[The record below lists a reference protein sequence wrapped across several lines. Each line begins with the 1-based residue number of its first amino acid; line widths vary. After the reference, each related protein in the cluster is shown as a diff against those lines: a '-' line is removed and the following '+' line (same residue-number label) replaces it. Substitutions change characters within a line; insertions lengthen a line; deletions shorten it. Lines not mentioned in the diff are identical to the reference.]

1 MAHLVITIG
10 CEYGAKGNQIGKKV
24 AQDLGIKFYDRET
37 VDEIIKEVGIPKDI
51 MEKVEEGVTIAGK
64 GAEGDVRGSFSKYA
78 DLTERAIHVQKT
90 IIRKLAARES
100 CVIIGRS
107 ADYILKEQKPI
118 LRIFIY
124 APDEIRIKNVM
135 ESHNLSADDAKLLI
149 VEKDKRYHKRHMA
162 LTGSNR
168 GDRHNRD
175 MLINSD
181 LLGVDGTAQLIEEV
195 AGKVFQEQEVVNME
209 QKKTEFN
216 KVFNAWDILV
226 IAFGAMIGW
235 GWVVSSGC
243 WIQNQEFRKFIFI
256 YCQYIIFVVSQ
267 YCPTYGKSIQGF
279 DVGNFCFFGEI
290 VICRC
295 CNISVL
301 VGVWIIKHFLFYF
314 FIRGFFVFQIGQP
327 FINECSF
334 IDDDFDW
341 FGFFPESLD
350 VEYQIVVSG
359 SQIGKYE

>member
-1 MAHLVITIG
+1 MEHLVITIG

-24 AQDLGIKFYDRET
+24 AEDLGIKFYDRET

-175 MLINSD
+175 MLINSKKVRGLYD
-181 LLGVDGTAQLIEEV
+181 KVNDSLRKQQVLRLRTFDRVAQESAHYNSYGRCRICQ
-195 AGKVFQEQEVVNME
+195 GK
-209 QKKTEFN
+209 
-216 KVFNAWDILV
+216 WL
-226 IAFGAMIGW
+226 
-235 GWVVSSGC
+235 
-243 WIQNQEFRKFIFI
+243 
-256 YCQYIIFVVSQ
+256 
-267 YCPTYGKSIQGF
+267 
-279 DVGNFCFFGEI
+279 
-290 VICRC
+290 
-295 CNISVL
+295 
-301 VGVWIIKHFLFYF
+301 
-314 FIRGFFVFQIGQP
+314 
-327 FINECSF
+327 
-334 IDDDFDW
+334 
-341 FGFFPESLD
+341 
-350 VEYQIVVSG
+350 
-359 SQIGKYE
+359 

>member
-1 MAHLVITIG
+1 MEHLVITIG

-118 LRIFIY
+118 VRIFIY
-124 APDEIRIKNVM
+124 APDEIRINNVM
-135 ESHNLSADDAKLLI
+135 ESHNLSANDSKLLI

-181 LLGVDGTAQLIEEV
+181 LLGMDGTAQLIEEV
-195 AGKVFQEQEVVNME
+195 AGKVFQE
-209 QKKTEFN
+209 
-216 KVFNAWDILV
+216 
-226 IAFGAMIGW
+226 
-235 GWVVSSGC
+235 
-243 WIQNQEFRKFIFI
+243 
-256 YCQYIIFVVSQ
+256 
-267 YCPTYGKSIQGF
+267 
-279 DVGNFCFFGEI
+279 
-290 VICRC
+290 
-295 CNISVL
+295 
-301 VGVWIIKHFLFYF
+301 
-314 FIRGFFVFQIGQP
+314 
-327 FINECSF
+327 
-334 IDDDFDW
+334 
-341 FGFFPESLD
+341 
-350 VEYQIVVSG
+350 
-359 SQIGKYE
+359 

>member
-1 MAHLVITIG
+1 MEHLVITIG

-124 APDEIRIKNVM
+124 APDKIRIKNVM

-195 AGKVFQEQEVVNME
+195 AGKVFQE
-209 QKKTEFN
+209 
-216 KVFNAWDILV
+216 
-226 IAFGAMIGW
+226 
-235 GWVVSSGC
+235 
-243 WIQNQEFRKFIFI
+243 
-256 YCQYIIFVVSQ
+256 
-267 YCPTYGKSIQGF
+267 
-279 DVGNFCFFGEI
+279 
-290 VICRC
+290 
-295 CNISVL
+295 
-301 VGVWIIKHFLFYF
+301 
-314 FIRGFFVFQIGQP
+314 
-327 FINECSF
+327 
-334 IDDDFDW
+334 
-341 FGFFPESLD
+341 
-350 VEYQIVVSG
+350 
-359 SQIGKYE
+359 